1 MTTDL
6 QHLLDA
12 LADPLQPVQDDLLEA
27 ASDLDSPR
35 LQAFQTAWSSWDPT
49 RRLQVLEH
57 LGQIADGDIELN
69 FDRINRLALG
79 DEETRVRR
87 QAIQNLW
94 ECEDPSLG
102 GQLARLLEADSSGEV
117 RATAAAALGRFI
129 YLGETEE
136 IDEELLH
143 QVEGRLL
150 AAQRDDPD
158 EAVRLRS
165 LESLGY
171 SSRPEIVQLI
181 EAAYGSGNE
190 ARMQSALKAMARS
203 ASPAWEASILA
214 NLHHAAPG
222 LRAEAARAAGELELP
237 GCVDDLIEL
246 TEDAIDEVRLAAIW
260 SLAQVGGQDASLALT
275 RLLESIGAPD
285 EIALIEDGLDY
296 IAFVDGTRD
305 ISLLDFDPEDPPR

>member
-12 LADPLQPVQDDLLEA
+12 LADPLQPIQNELLEA

-35 LQAFQTAWSSWDPT
+35 LQTFQTAWSSWDPA
-49 RRLQVLEH
+49 RRIQVLEH
-57 LGQIADGDIELN
+57 LGQLADEDIELN

-79 DEETRVRR
+79 DEEPRIRR

-102 GQLARLLEADSSGEV
+102 QQLAGLVEADSSAEV
-117 RATAAAALGRFI
+117 RATGAAALGRFV
-129 YLGETEE
+129 YLGEIEE
-136 IDEELLH
+136 IDEELLR
-143 QVEGRLL
+143 QVEARLL
-150 AAQRDDPD
+150 AAQRDDP
-158 EAVRLRS
+158 EEPVRLRS

-171 SSRPEIVQLI
+171 SSRPEIAPLI
-181 EAAYGSGNE
+181 EAAYRSGQE
-190 ARMQSALKAMARS
+190 ARMQSALRAMARS

-222 LRAEAARAAGELELP
+222 LRAEAARAAGELELSD
-237 GCVDDLIEL
+237 CVDDLIEL
-246 TEDAIDEVRLAAIW
+246 TEDAIDDVRLAAIW
-260 SLAQVGGQDASLALT
+260 SLAQIGGQEASQALT
-275 RLLESIGAPD
+275 RLLESAEDAD

-296 IAFVDGTRD
+296 IAFVDGTRN
-305 ISLLDFDPEDPPR
+305 IPLLDLDHEDPSR